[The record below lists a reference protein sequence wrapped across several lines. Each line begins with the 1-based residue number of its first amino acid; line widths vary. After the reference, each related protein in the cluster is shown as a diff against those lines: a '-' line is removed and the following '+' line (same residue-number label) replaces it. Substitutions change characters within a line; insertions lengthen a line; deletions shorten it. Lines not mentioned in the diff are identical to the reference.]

1 MSKKTYAPLTPDQL
15 AEEVWEDESPTSYLV
30 RDHDASTQNRPHPG
44 LVTSREAGD
53 SRASARRT
61 T

>member
-30 RDHDASTQNRPHPG
+30 RDHDASTQNRPYSGPRDKPR
-44 LVTSREAGD
+44 SR
-53 SRASARRT
+53 
-61 T
+61 